1 MNLDHVALQVDNPT
15 EAANWYKE
23 KFDANILYC
32 DKTWSF
38 VQLDNIKIAFVIKT
52 QHPPHIAFEVEEF
65 DPSDKVKLHRDGSRS
80 IYKRDPWGNIIE
92 YIKYPSEEESLNEN
106 KRKGIWRRARRKLQN
121 WRSCDVDR
129 RFCARTAFRR
139 AKKNKLWSFSC
150 EKDKKCGWKRRL
162 FR

>member
-1 MNLDHVALQVDNPT
+1 MNLDHVALQVDDPT

-23 KFDANILYC
+23 NFDARILYC

-38 VQLDNIKIAFVIKT
+38 IKLDNIKIAFVTKT

-65 DPSDKVKLHRDGSRS
+65 KPSDKVKQHRDGSRS

-92 YIKYPSEEESLNEN
+92 YIKYPSEEDSLNEN

-121 WRSCDVDR
+121 WRSCHVDR
-129 RFCARTAFRR
+129 RFCIRSAIR
-139 AKKNKLWSFSC
+139 AKAKDKLWSLGRK
-150 EKDKKCGWKRRL
+150 KDKTSRWPKGL
-162 FR
+162 FC